1 MIKKFALF
9 ILFNIM
15 VFSFE
20 INDIRFDKEI
30 IKGETISKEFTV
42 HNSNKEEIM
51 YKLTIE
57 GDKEVRVSP
66 NLIRIKKD
74 ENKKFNIE
82 VRGKKNKGEYQY
94 YLVVKQVKTPKE
106 VVGEGVEILKT
117 IKILQKY
124 RLK

>member
-20 INDIRFDKEI
+20 INDIRFD
-30 IKGETISKEFTV
+30 KGETISKEFTV

-124 RLK
+124 RIK